1 MSRLLWLVLLVQKTE
16 SWGTAR
22 FAWSR
27 PRQQAQIARA
37 TIGGES
43 RGWWRA
49 SGLLQ
54 ARHWSPVNNR
64 TNRRGLRA
72 VFLISSPTTDGRPP
86 SQFLPPSHRYLAQ
99 LGFVSPGLLF
109 SGCALLLWGVF
120 CFVFFII
127 MWLRGCYEGLGQ
139 LNLKNSRF
147 LNLLAYP
154 PIILVR
160 WDSNMRCVV
169 SVSLTSN
176 DFCDLWAAS
185 DWSII
190 RRIIEEDA
198 LFTERD

>member
-27 PRQQAQIARA
+27 PRQQAQIAWA
-37 TIGGES
+37 TIGGAS

-72 VFLISSPTTDGRPP
+72 VFLISSPTTDGRPIITWLC
-86 SQFLPPSHRYLAQ
+86 SA
-99 LGFVSPGLLF
+99 
-109 SGCALLLWGVF
+109 
-120 CFVFFII
+120 FVFFVLFFFI
-127 MWLRGCYEGLGQ
+127 MWLTGCYEGLGQ

-147 LNLLAYP
+147 FNLLAYP
-154 PIILVR
+154 PIILMR
-160 WDSNMRCVV
+160 WDLYMTCVV

-176 DFCDLWAAS
+176 DFWDLWAAS